1 METTTLKITRFG
13 NSIGA
18 IFPSEV
24 VKEQHLKPG
33 EEVIVIIQRKENV
46 LKKLFGSAKSKRST
60 QEIMKEVRREMESK
74 WMK

>member
-1 METTTLKITRFG
+1 MQTATLKVTKFG

-18 IFPSEV
+18 IFPSDF
-24 VKEQHLKPG
+24 VKEQHMKPG
-33 EEVIVIIQRKENV
+33 EEIVVTIQKKENV

-60 QEIMKEVRREMESK
+60 EEILKEVRKEMESK